1 VRFVTGGAGMMVDG
15 QNVLT
20 GSSVTNISADAIVG
34 GLTTNIIVN
43 VPSGTQTLFFT
54 NGILRGGAM
63 KVLLSQF
70 ILTPTEPAVLAQPD
84 TDNAIYAL
92 MQDGK
97 KSKSPRN
104 DQKVHSTAAGT
115 RNGSGVL
122 ALTGGKGCGKFHMS
136 SVKCIKLIPV
146 AYEENASLCSPI
158 AAALN
163 PQLATRTRCP
173 GRRPAASV
181 CVQQPPPDGNTPQAS
196 LAVGGDGNLYG
207 TTYYSGAFSDG
218 VVFRLTTSE
227 VYSLLA
233 SFDGTNGANPS
244 GALARGLDGKR
255 SIWNRSRSR
264 NKLKAERFGSAPWKY
279 LH

>member
-1 VRFVTGGAGMMVDG
+1 MRFVTGGAGMMVDG

-122 ALTGGKGCGKFHMS
+122 ALTGGKGCGKSHMS

-146 AYEENASLCSPI
+146 AYEEMLHC
-158 AAALN
+158 AAALLLLSTLN
-163 PQLATRTRCP
+163 SQLAPVVRA
-173 GRRPAASV
+173 GVLLPAYAFNN
-181 CVQQPPPDGNTPQAS
+181 PPDGNTPQAS

-255 SIWNRSRSR
+255 SIWNRSWSR